1 MHEPHYSSNIL
12 IMKSIPSTATP
23 ADSTPKRRFKDTIY
37 EQLARLSKALASP
50 KRLELLDLLAQ
61 GPRTVEVLAEA
72 AELSLA
78 NASQHLQVLRGA
90 RLVEA
95 DKQGLY
101 VRYRLADDN
110 VGAVLLQ
117 LRALGES
124 RLAEI
129 EATRRAFL
137 SSMDALETV
146 DRDELRRRVI
156 SGEVTVLDVR
166 PVEEFQAGHLPGA
179 RSIPVAE
186 LERRLGELPADRE
199 IVAYCRG
206 PYCVYAIDAVKLLRA
221 RGFVAH
227 RLEEGPP
234 DWRARGLPLERA
246 A

>member
-1 MHEPHYSSNIL
+1 
-12 IMKSIPSTATP
+12 MKSAPIPFKPIAP
-23 ADSTPKRRFKDTIY
+23 ASKRHFKDAIY
-37 EQLARLSKALASP
+37 EQLARVGKALASP

-72 AELSLA
+72 AEISLA
-78 NASQHLQVLRGA
+78 NTSQHLQVLRGA

-101 VRYRLADDN
+101 VRYRLADDD
-110 VGAVLLQ
+110 VGALLLQ
-117 LRALGES
+117 LRALAES
-124 RLAEI
+124 RLAEV

-137 SSMDALETV
+137 SSVHALEQV
-146 DRDELRRRVI
+146 DRDELRRRVL

-166 PVEEFQAGHLPGA
+166 PVEEFEAGHLPGA

-186 LERRLGELPADRE
+186 LESRLSELPPDRE

-206 PYCVYAIDAVKLLRA
+206 PYCVYAIDAVNLLRQ

-234 DWRARGLPLERA
+234 DWRARGLPLESA